1 MTCETH
7 VPFITEI
14 DFTGTSQVLVPRD
27 GITLSYKVMHLA
39 TDSNSDSDSESFLH
53 LAPPRRQLGCLVAL
67 VLSTQQCNK
76 AIHDDRSRSFLWS
89 LLLARSS
96 C

>member
-39 TDSNSDSDSESFLH
+39 TDSNSDSDPESFL
-53 LAPPRRQLGCLVAL
+53 RRHAGNSVAL
-67 VLSTQQCNK
+67 LP
-76 AIHDDRSRSFLWS
+76 
-89 LLLARSS
+89 
-96 C
+96 